1 MTTSAQT
8 SGTLD
13 ILKQAI
19 MLEKRGHAF
28 YKKVADQAK
37 DAQVQT
43 FFNDL
48 ANEEVTHIKLLSD
61 QFKAY
66 NSTGRFKG
74 DLFDDQAQSQV
85 SEVVLN
91 KEMQEKISA
100 AGFEASAIAAAI
112 SMEQRAIDLYSKQA
126 GVATDS
132 EEKKVYTWL
141 ATFERDHLNS
151 LMAIDRALLD
161 DVWED
166 NHFWPM

>member
-19 MLEKRGHAF
+19 MLERRGHAF
-28 YKKVADQAK
+28 YKNVADQAE
-37 DAQVQT
+37 DPVVQT

-48 ANEEVTHIKLLSD
+48 ATEEVAHITLLSA

-66 NSTGRFKG
+66 NSTGRFKV
-74 DLFDDQAQSQV
+74 DLFDGKEESRV
-85 SEVVLN
+85 SDAVLN
-91 KEMQEKISA
+91 KEMQKKIAA
-100 AGFEASAIAAAI
+100 AGFEASAISAAI
-112 SMEQRAIDLYSKQA
+112 AMEQRAVDLYSKQA
-126 GVATDS
+126 GAATDP
-132 EEKKVYTWL
+132 EEKKVYAWL
-141 ATFERDHLNS
+141 AAFEREHLNS